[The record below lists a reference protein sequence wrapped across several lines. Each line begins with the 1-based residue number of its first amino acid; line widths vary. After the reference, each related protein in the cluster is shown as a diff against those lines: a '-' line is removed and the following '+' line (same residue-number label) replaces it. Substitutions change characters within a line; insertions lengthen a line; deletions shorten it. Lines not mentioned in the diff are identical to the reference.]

1 VIRRARPARPPALRS
16 FGVAFERCGDLGEGR
31 RGLLHGDALAT
42 GMSLMR
48 DLANLPANVCTP
60 SHLAATAR
68 QLARQHR
75 SIGVQVLGEPEM
87 RRLKMG
93 SLLSVTAGTGEP
105 ARLIVVR
112 YRGGARDAAPVV
124 LVSKGV
130 TFDSGGISLKPPP
143 YGRDEVRHVG
153 RSERAR
159 LIKAAAMM
167 GLPLNIVSVIPT
179 ARTCRRPPPA
189 RRHRPQHVGQT
200 SRSSAPTPKAG

>member
-1 VIRRARPARPPALRS
+1 MPVPRTGDPARPSGPPASAAQLRRR
-16 FGVAFERCGDLGEGR
+16 FERRGDLGEGR

-93 SLLSVTAGTGEP
+93 IAAVRHRRHRRA

-112 YRGGARDAAPVV
+112 YRGGARGAAP
-124 LVSKGV
+124 S
-130 TFDSGGISLKPPP
+130 
-143 YGRDEVRHVG
+143 
-153 RSERAR
+153 
-159 LIKAAAMM
+159 
-167 GLPLNIVSVIPT
+167 
-179 ARTCRRPPPA
+179 C
-189 RRHRPQHVGQT
+189 
-200 SRSSAPTPKAG
+200 SSARA